1 MGVVKTGF
9 AVLGIVATAAGPAAA
24 QVSYARDD
32 TTLSE
37 AADAPSALD
46 THAMRAPLPRPR
58 PKTSRLPGAATSA
71 EPASP
76 GLFGPAAPATSTAF
90 ATYVAPSSASPQS
103 LTSAPPNLDA
113 TAPPPTD
120 PGAAAAA
127 SAAAA
132 ARHPGIAA
140 LAAFPLP
147 QLATAIYSTAGVPFP
162 PSVIAAAATSA
173 RAETDPANVAAV
185 AASTPPAP
193 VTAGTTTPLADVP
206 RPAPASLAPTDLTSS
221 FSASAAATTGHGT
234 RAPQAGGGQQLR
246 ISNNTNVKIA
256 TLSIIP
262 TKGRVRPTRV
272 AENLLPFKSTNA
284 PLPLGQGCD
293 FTVRGTFEDGSPLAT
308 GEVDLCRDPLINITL
323 W

>member
-9 AVLGIVATAAGPAAA
+9 ALLGIVAAAALPAAA
-24 QVSYARDD
+24 QVSYPRGG
-32 TTLSE
+32 TQPSE
-37 AADAPSALD
+37 AADAEAMLD
-46 THAMRAPLPRPR
+46 TPATRAPLPRSR
-58 PKTSRLPGAATSA
+58 PKTFHFPGAATPA
-71 EPASP
+71 EAASP
-76 GLFGPAAPATSTAF
+76 VLFGPAAPATSSAF
-90 ATYVAPSSASPQS
+90 ASFVAPSSASPQP
-103 LTSAPPNLDA
+103 LTSAPLSFA
-113 TAPPPTD
+113 AAAPSPTD

-147 QLATAIYSTAGVPFP
+147 HLATATYSTAGVPFP

-173 RAETDPANVAAV
+173 RAETDPANVTAV
-185 AASTPPAP
+185 AASAPPAP
-193 VTAGTTTPLADVP
+193 VMAATTTPLADVP
-206 RPAPASLAPTDLTSS
+206 RPAPASLAPTDLTS

-234 RAPQAGGGQQLR
+234 RAPQAGGSQQLR

-262 TKGRVRPTRV
+262 TKGRVRPTRI
-272 AENLLPFKSTNA
+272 AENLPPFKSTNA